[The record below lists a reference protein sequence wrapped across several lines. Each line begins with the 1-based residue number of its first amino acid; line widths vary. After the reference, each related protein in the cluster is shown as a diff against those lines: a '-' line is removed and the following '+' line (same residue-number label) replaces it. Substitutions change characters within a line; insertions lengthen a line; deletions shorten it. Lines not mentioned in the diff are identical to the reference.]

1 MANYNSMKKEELI
14 RVLKE
19 KDEELDSARKTI
31 GERDAKIS
39 GLTRDC
45 EGMTEECNNLR
56 NKINGLTDDLKK
68 SNEICELL
76 TREKDALVVDKNALK
91 TTIDSKDSIITNLKT
106 QRVILLVAIAIAV
119 IGIIVF

>member
-1 MANYNSMKKEELI
+1 MNYTQMKKDELI

-45 EGMTEECNNLR
+45 EGMTEECDNLR
-56 NKINGLTDDLKK
+56 NKVNGLSDDLKK
-68 SNEICELL
+68 SNEICENLNK
-76 TREKDALVVDKNALK
+76 EKDVLRIEKNKIKENLVTSETKLIAVKR
-91 TTIDSKDSIITNLKT
+91 
-106 QRVILLVAIAIAV
+106 QRVILTIIAIIA
-119 IGIIVF
+119 IIATIIF